1 MSYSIEIKR
10 SAQKQLAKISKPY
23 SDAITEKILSL
34 EVEPRPS
41 GCIKLKGREGSRIRV
56 GDYRIVY
63 EIKDNVLL
71 IIVID
76 IDHRK
81 QVYK

>member
-1 MSYSIEIKR
+1 MRYTVEIKR
-10 SAQKQLAKISKPY
+10 SAQKQLAKISNPF

-34 EVEPRPS
+34 EIDPRPV
-41 GCIKLKGREGSRIRV
+41 GCIKLKGREGWRVRV
-56 GDYRIVY
+56 GDYRIIY
-63 EIKDNVLL
+63 EIKDNILLVL
-71 IIVID
+71 VID

>member
-1 MSYSIEIKR
+1 MMYTIEIKR
-10 SAQKQLAKISKPY
+10 YAQKQLAKISKPFSEVIY
-23 SDAITEKILSL
+23 ERILLLEKD
-34 EVEPRPS
+34 PRPS
-41 GCIKLKGREGSRIRV
+41 GCIKLKGREGWRIRV

-81 QVYK
+81 QIYK